1 MDNPVQITLGQ
12 QHDFQFAVHFD
23 NPLIPVLLTDEPA
36 PLGGG
41 HGPNPEQ
48 MLATAVA
55 NCLSASLLFAMRKF
69 KNDPSPIRT
78 LAAIGT
84 ARNTQNRIRISA
96 ISVDIT
102 IGVPAANI
110 TMLERILGQFED
122 FCVVTQSV
130 RTAIPVTVRVLDSEG
145 NLLHTSVA

>member
-1 MDNPVQITLGQ
+1 MDNPVQIKLEQ
-12 QHDFQFAVHFD
+12 QQDFQFAVHFD

-41 HGPNPEQ
+41 QGPNPEQ
-48 MLATAVA
+48 ILAVSVA

-78 LAAIGT
+78 LATIGT
-84 ARNTQNRIRISA
+84 WRNAQNRIRINA

-102 IGVPAANI
+102 IGVPATSI

-130 RTAIPVTVRVLDSEG
+130 RTAIPVTVRVLDAEG
-145 NLLHTSVA
+145 ALLHTSGA